1 MKVVGYRTVNKVNG
15 NYYYGVRTL
24 VRDNDSYLGSG
35 IRLKEAVRKYGKES
49 FIREDLI
56 IFNTFKE
63 ALEWERV
70 IITEELLQDPRCYNL
85 KPGGAGGSLPW
96 SEEKKREVVEKGSY
110 KKSNTTKEKISQAQK
125 GKTGSFLG
133 KSHSEESK
141 EKMSKIRKGKQGTFL
156 GKSHSE
162 ESKQKMRK
170 PKTEEQKQKIRE
182 ALKKYHT
189 DRKNGSKV

>member
-24 VRDNDSYLGSG
+24 KRVNDPYLGSG
-35 IRLKEAVRKYGKES
+35 IRLREAVKKYGKES

-56 IFNTFKE
+56 EFSTFKE
-63 ALEWERV
+63 ALEWERLT
-70 IITEELLQDPRCYNL
+70 ITEELLQDVRCYNL

-96 SEEKKREVVEKGSY
+96 SEEKKKEVVEKGSY
-110 KKSNTTKEKISQAQK
+110 KKSNMTKEKISQAHK
-125 GKTGSFLG
+125 GKIGSFSG

-162 ESKQKMRK
+162 ETKQKMKK
-170 PKTEEQKQKIRE
+170 PKTEEQKRKIQE
-182 ALKKYHT
+182 ALRNYHAK
-189 DRKNGSKV
+189 RRNGSKV